1 MFQYTAPASC
11 KYVTNETNGG
21 RGGGVFHVRQGWIDY
36 YLALCALLVL
46 FLPSHSSRVLSGD
59 GLAGG
64 NPTMN
69 TPRLRRGGGIAC
81 SSILWFYLFWY
92 SYIVYFVCDSA
103 SEFGAM
109 DSTSFLGF
117 SCLNLLLVFRNLLCL
132 GTCIIF
138 FSQVLG
144 LSLGLFFFL

>member
-1 MFQYTAPASC
+1 
-11 KYVTNETNGG
+11 
-21 RGGGVFHVRQGWIDY
+21 
-36 YLALCALLVL
+36 
-46 FLPSHSSRVLSGD
+46 
-59 GLAGG
+59 
-64 NPTMN
+64 MN
-69 TPRLRRGGGIAC
+69 TPRLRRGGGIAS
-81 SSILWFYLFWY
+81 SSILRFYLFWY

-117 SCLNLLLVFRNLLCL
+117 SCLNLLLVFRNLLRL

-144 LSLGLFFFL
+144 LSLGLFFFFSVPYIGLACGDGNLFLYLEE